1 MSSRCDKGA
10 SWIILVV
17 FVISRIPKVVVPQ
30 THEVDH
36 DQQRKQN
43 NSAHSEGQYE
53 AYVVK
58 QGNYSCRLLANCI
71 SQIQE
76 DLAEFTNHH
85 YMCLHAYRSSANKSA
100 IKAKE

>member
-1 MSSRCDKGA
+1 MSFRCDKGA

-53 AYVVK
+53 AYVV
-58 QGNYSCRLLANCI
+58 
-71 SQIQE
+71 
-76 DLAEFTNHH
+76 
-85 YMCLHAYRSSANKSA
+85 
-100 IKAKE
+100 